1 MFTEAVK
8 LIESKSYDKASAILE
23 PLSYDENA
31 GVAAKAN
38 FLIGY
43 INTRWDN
50 KNKNSQLAKRSLLSN
65 INSAYPQ
72 PYAYI
77 WYADVEDDINIATNY
92 LKKGIQRFPKE
103 PKLYEAM
110 LQYSNEKNT
119 IVEEIKSQGFDDV
132 FLLGKAISY
141 LITAQQWD
149 NILLFASRIRNGNEL
164 EKEDDMY
171 LTLIEAYARLFG
183 SSPDYKLS
191 HDGFYRV
198 LEWDTNNRFAYAHYV
213 GIIYTLIKLGDTMKA
228 TEYFD
233 RLPLRNSLFDLSDGP
248 CPMGIYFEF
257 EAVYKTIFDEIKRLF
272 SNDPKRKKKAYVI
285 YILYLCYPSE
295 IYGTYQYKKSDA
307 TVLGNYLKSEFNI
320 EVGAALYHMKCHFG
334 QLQDAYEVLWAFLK
348 NYKDPEESNVFLSE
362 ILAKASNDDIE
373 EISNYTSLRLKHD
386 DFDKRAFERIIFPEL
401 IECMHSKQLY
411 GHTRN
416 IAKYISISAMV
427 ENDCAFEC
435 AYAYGE
441 IDDIRA
447 AEIYNEIIKNNS
459 TNSAAINNLG
469 VQYEHK
475 ENYYAALACY
485 QKAVELYPSDQMYT
499 RNYERTYDTIQQSM
513 GKNISQARTSISV
526 KSLKAIGYTV
536 DFCKVIF
543 TIQDESMRNI
553 LLRDLQECAIAV
565 VAGQDKLASIMC
577 GSIIEALLIQKMREC
592 GIEKYDLTEIRKN
605 AVSCPICNMGLNEL
619 LYVANKE
626 HLISSSCYHLGHY
639 VRDYRN
645 IVHPAKEVRMKEEI
659 SHETVLTMWTVL
671 KQISSELFGRG

>member
-1 MFTEAVK
+1 
-8 LIESKSYDKASAILE
+8 
-23 PLSYDENA
+23 
-31 GVAAKAN
+31 
-38 FLIGY
+38 
-43 INTRWDN
+43 
-50 KNKNSQLAKRSLLSN
+50 
-65 INSAYPQ
+65 
-72 PYAYI
+72 
-77 WYADVEDDINIATNY
+77 
-92 LKKGIQRFPKE
+92 
-103 PKLYEAM
+103 
-110 LQYSNEKNT
+110 
-119 IVEEIKSQGFDDV
+119 
-132 FLLGKAISY
+132 
-141 LITAQQWD
+141 
-149 NILLFASRIRNGNEL
+149 
-164 EKEDDMY
+164 
-171 LTLIEAYARLFG
+171 
-183 SSPDYKLS
+183 
-191 HDGFYRV
+191 
-198 LEWDTNNRFAYAHYV
+198 
-213 GIIYTLIKLGDTMKA
+213 
-228 TEYFD
+228 
-233 RLPLRNSLFDLSDGP
+233 
-248 CPMGIYFEF
+248 
-257 EAVYKTIFDEIKRLF
+257 
-272 SNDPKRKKKAYVI
+272 
-285 YILYLCYPSE
+285 
-295 IYGTYQYKKSDA
+295 
-307 TVLGNYLKSEFNI
+307 
-320 EVGAALYHMKCHFG
+320 
-334 QLQDAYEVLWAFLK
+334 
-348 NYKDPEESNVFLSE
+348 
-362 ILAKASNDDIE
+362 
-373 EISNYTSLRLKHD
+373 
-386 DFDKRAFERIIFPEL
+386 
-401 IECMHSKQLY
+401 
-411 GHTRN
+411 
-416 IAKYISISAMV
+416 MV

-605 AVSCPICNMGLNEL
+605 AVSYPICNMGLNEL

>member
-103 PKLYEAM
+103 PKLYEA
-110 LQYSNEKNT
+110 LLHWSPEKDRV
-119 IVEEIKSQGFDDV
+119 VEEIKGQGFDDA

-141 LITAQQWD
+141 LITIQQWD
-149 NILLFASRIRNGNEL
+149 DILLFASRIRNGNEL
-164 EKEDDMY
+164 EKKEDMY
-171 LTLIEAYARLFG
+171 LTFIEAYAYLFCD
-183 SSPDYKLS
+183 SPNYKLS
-191 HDGFYRV
+191 QDKFCMII
-198 LEWDTNNRFAYAHYV
+198 EWDTNNRLAYAHYV
-213 GIIYTLIKLGDTMKA
+213 GAIYAFIKSDDTIKA
-228 TEYFD
+228 VEYFD
-233 RLPLRNSLFDLSDGP
+233 RLPLKNSLCDLVDGP
-248 CPMGIYFEF
+248 YPMGIYFEF
-257 EAVYKTIFDEIKRLF
+257 GSVYKTIFDEIKDLF
-272 SNDPKRKKKAYVI
+272 FNDPKRKKKACVI
-285 YILYLCYPSE
+285 YVLYLYYPSE
-295 IYGTYQYKKSDA
+295 VYGIYRYKKSDA
-307 TVLGNYLKSEFNI
+307 MVLSNYLKSEFTA

-348 NYKDPEESNVFLSE
+348 NYKDPEKSDVFLSE

-373 EISNYTSLRLKHD
+373 EISNYTSLRLKHE
-386 DFDKRAFERIIFPEL
+386 DFDKGAFERIIFPEL
-401 IECMHSKQLY
+401 IECMHSKHLY
-411 GHTRN
+411 GHIRN
-416 IAKYISISAMV
+416 IAKYISISVMV
-427 ENDCAFEC
+427 KNDCAFEC

-459 TNSAAINNLG
+459 TNSSAINNLG

-485 QKAVELYPSDQMYT
+485 QKAVELCPSDQMYT
-499 RNYERTYDTIQQSM
+499 RNYEHTYDTIQQAM

-543 TIQDESMRNI
+543 TIQDELMRNI

-605 AVSCPICNMGLNEL
+605 AVSYPICNMGLNEL

-626 HLISSSCYHLGHY
+626 HLLSSSCYHLGHY

>member
-1 MFTEAVK
+1 M
-8 LIESKSYDKASAILE
+8 
-23 PLSYDENA
+23 
-31 GVAAKAN
+31 
-38 FLIGY
+38 
-43 INTRWDN
+43 
-50 KNKNSQLAKRSLLSN
+50 
-65 INSAYPQ
+65 
-72 PYAYI
+72 
-77 WYADVEDDINIATNY
+77 
-92 LKKGIQRFPKE
+92 
-103 PKLYEAM
+103 
-110 LQYSNEKNT
+110 
-119 IVEEIKSQGFDDV
+119 
-132 FLLGKAISY
+132 
-141 LITAQQWD
+141 
-149 NILLFASRIRNGNEL
+149 
-164 EKEDDMY
+164 
-171 LTLIEAYARLFG
+171 
-183 SSPDYKLS
+183 
-191 HDGFYRV
+191 
-198 LEWDTNNRFAYAHYV
+198 
-213 GIIYTLIKLGDTMKA
+213 
-228 TEYFD
+228 
-233 RLPLRNSLFDLSDGP
+233 
-248 CPMGIYFEF
+248 
-257 EAVYKTIFDEIKRLF
+257 
-272 SNDPKRKKKAYVI
+272 
-285 YILYLCYPSE
+285 
-295 IYGTYQYKKSDA
+295 
-307 TVLGNYLKSEFNI
+307 LGNYLKSEFNI

-411 GHTRN
+411 GHIRN

-536 DFCKVIF
+536 DFCKAIF